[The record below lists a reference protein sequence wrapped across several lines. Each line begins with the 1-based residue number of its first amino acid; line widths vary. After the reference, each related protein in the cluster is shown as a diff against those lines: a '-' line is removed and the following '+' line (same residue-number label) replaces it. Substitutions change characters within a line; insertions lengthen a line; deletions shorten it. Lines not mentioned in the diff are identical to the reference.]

1 MARIL
6 IVDDDGLTRMLL
18 RRILERASYVV
29 DEAKNGIEGVAM
41 FRAAKYDLAIVDI
54 YMPKQDG
61 LETIDQMDPASSGVP
76 VIAMSACTGDMGTD
90 PLQLALTL
98 GASKVF
104 TKDFKDEDLLH
115 AIWELTHHRAV
126 KA

>member
-1 MARIL
+1 
-6 IVDDDGLTRMLL
+6 MLL

-29 DEAKNGIEGVAM
+29 DEARNGIEGVEM
-41 FRAAKYDLAIVDI
+41 FRRVKYDLAIVDI

-61 LETIDQMDPASSGVP
+61 LETIDQMDPATSGVP
-76 VIAMSACTGDMGTD
+76 VIAMSASTGDMGTD

-98 GASKVF
+98 GAAKVF